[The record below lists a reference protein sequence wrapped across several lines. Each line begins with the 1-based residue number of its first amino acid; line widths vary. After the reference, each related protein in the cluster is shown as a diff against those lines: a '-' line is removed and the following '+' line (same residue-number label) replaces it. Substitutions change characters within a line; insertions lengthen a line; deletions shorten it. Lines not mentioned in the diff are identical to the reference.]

1 MKKNTK
7 STFFILFCLLV
18 ATVSVSF
25 AGVIQTNGQTFIRDR
40 RGEKWDIS
48 EAVSIGYNP
57 YKFEFGLG
65 RNAFSALDDSH
76 FRDASNTVPRR
87 LRVLGV
93 TGENESKAFS
103 VKKLGG
109 HEIANSFIDD
119 VPIAAAY

>member
-7 STFFILFCLLV
+7 ITSFTLFCVLV
-18 ATVSVSF
+18 VTVSISL
-25 AGVIQTNGQTFIRDR
+25 AGVIQRNGETFLRDR

-48 EAVSIGYNP
+48 QAVSIGFNP

-65 RNAFSALDDSH
+65 RNAFKPLDDSH
-76 FRDASNTVPRR
+76 LRNASNTVPRR
-87 LRVLGV
+87 LRILGV
-93 TGENESKAFS
+93 TGESGSKAFS

-119 VPIAAAY
+119 TPIAAAY